1 MAFLSK
7 SDLLPYILVDELDE
21 ITRGDDTLVLSA
33 IMSAE
38 AEARMYLYDSF
49 DVDQVF
55 ATSGSGRH
63 QLLVNLVADIA
74 IYLLVSRV
82 QAGQDVE
89 DRKARYDRALKFLR
103 AAAKTDEYA
112 DLPRRETT
120 VQKHIGFGSNPKRC
134 NYY

>member
-1 MAFLSK
+1 MAFLAK
-7 SDLLPYILVDELDE
+7 SDLLLYILVDELDE

-49 DVDQVF
+49 DVDAIFSKTGEQ
-55 ATSGSGRH
+55 RH
-63 QLLVNLVADIA
+63 ALLVNLVADMA
-74 IYLLVSRV
+74 IYLLMARG

-89 DRKARYDRALKFLR
+89 DRKDRYDRAKKFLT
-103 AAAKTDEYA
+103 AAAKTEEYA
-112 DLPRRETT
+112 DLPRRVAT
-120 VQKHIGFGSNPKRC
+120 VQNHISYGSNQKRS

>member
-1 MAFLSK
+1 MAFLAK
-7 SDLLPYILVDELDE
+7 SDLLLYILVDELDE

-33 IMSAE
+33 ILSAV

-49 DVDQVF
+49 EVDQIF
-55 ATSGSGRH
+55 NKTGDDRH
-63 QLLVNLVADIA
+63 ALLVNLVADIA

-89 DRKARYDRALKFLR
+89 DRKARYDRARKFLL
-103 AAAKTDEYA
+103 AAAKTEDYA
-112 DLPRRETT
+112 DLPRRTET
-120 VQKHIGFGSNPKRC
+120 VQTHIVSGSNPKRA